1 MLIKLALSGMKSKL
15 KDYLVLLAGLVISIS
30 IFYMFQTMAWN
41 RSFTENNAVI
51 NSIQLV
57 YVLGT
62 VLLSAIT
69 FFYIL
74 YANGFLLSLRQRE
87 FGLYM
92 VLGAR
97 KDKIR
102 KLMFIET
109 IVLGMVALAAG
120 LGIGFGLSALVG
132 RLMARQLQVD
142 LAGYYPVYGPAIGF
156 TVLFFVALFVF
167 SALWNQLKLARLQV
181 LQLLHGST
189 RADRP
194 WRSSGWKKVMVVV
207 GVIAILLG
215 YLSLTFMEQLR
226 EIGLFTAT
234 FMTPLGTYLLFMAF
248 LPPFIA
254 RLKRSQQLR
263 GIRAF
268 TFGQLSFRING
279 LTKLLATVAMLI
291 ALGAGAIAGGLAFWN
306 DAFIRGETYRVYD
319 TAVHNPNEA
328 ETEVLAGIPFK
339 ERFTYRYKLD
349 NEVLYYAKD
358 DLESQRPLVH
368 SQQGRDYWDQLKR
381 VEDPLLKGTA
391 ADSAGKASAGERAG
405 GSAGGVTG
413 ESADGDTAGSDAGFG
428 NGAEGGTD
436 SGMERDDRES
446 LSADWTTF
454 LWQIA
459 PPDLSYSYVRLV
471 DNAQFEAL
479 KAKEQIVVIGR
490 TDDFL
495 TYRSSWEKLD
505 QLAMEK
511 NAGITVTWSKYE
523 NYQRALGISSGTMF
537 MGFFL
542 GLAFLAMM
550 ASCLMFKILS
560 GAAKDIQ
567 RYEMLHKLGVRRE
580 RLSRSIYTELLLVF
594 LFPGI
599 AGLLHVLVGMRLF
612 SFILAEPYYRL
623 WLPILLFAVI
633 YSAYYFITV
642 NLYKRIVLR

>member
-1 MLIKLALSGMKSKL
+1 MLMKLALSGMKSKL

-62 VLLSAIT
+62 ILLSAIT

-109 IVLGMVALAAG
+109 IVLGMVSLAAG

-132 RLMARQLQVD
+132 RLMAQQLQAD
-142 LAGYYPVYGPAIGF
+142 LTGYYPVYGPAIGF
-156 TVLFFVALFVF
+156 TVLFFVALFIF
-167 SALWNQLKLARLQV
+167 SALWNQLKLARMQV
-181 LQLLHGST
+181 LQLLHGSM

-234 FMTPLGTYLLFMAF
+234 IMTPLGTYLLFMAF
-248 LPPFIA
+248 LPPLVA
-254 RLKRSQQLR
+254 RLKKSHQLR

-268 TFGQLSFRING
+268 TFGQLSFRINE

-319 TAVHNPNEA
+319 ATVHDPNEA
-328 ETEVLAGIPFK
+328 ETNVLAGIPFK

-349 NEVLYYAKD
+349 NEILYYAKE

-381 VEDPLLKGTA
+381 VEDPLPKAT
-391 ADSAGKASAGERAG
+391 ADSAGKAVAGESANS
-405 GSAGGVTG
+405 SAGGVAG
-413 ESADGDTAGSDAGFG
+413 ESADGTAASADTGIESGVEGETAGGIE
-428 NGAEGGTD
+428 NG
-436 SGMERDDRES
+436 ES
-446 LSADWTTF
+446 LSSDWTTF

-459 PPDLSYSYVRLV
+459 PTNLSYSDVRLA
-471 DNAQFEAL
+471 DNVQFDAL
-479 KAKEQIVVIGR
+479 EAKEQIVVIGR

-495 TYRSSWEKLD
+495 AYRSSWEKLD

-511 NAGITVTWSKYE
+511 SEGMGVTWSKYE

-542 GLAFLAMM
+542 GIAFLAMM

>member
-62 VLLSAIT
+62 ILLSAIT

-102 KLMFIET
+102 MLMFIET
-109 IVLGMVALAAG
+109 VVLGMVSMAAG

-132 RLMARQLQVD
+132 RLMAQQLQAD
-142 LAGYYPVYGPAIGF
+142 LTGYYPVYGPAIGF

-167 SALWNQLKLARLQV
+167 SALWNQLKLARMQV
-181 LQLLHGST
+181 LQLLHGSM

-194 WRSSGWKKVMVVV
+194 WHSNGWKKVMVVV
-207 GVIAILLG
+207 GVIAIVLG

-234 FMTPLGTYLLFMAF
+234 IMTPLGTYLLFMAF
-248 LPPFIA
+248 LPPLVA
-254 RLKRSQQLR
+254 RLKKSHQLR

-319 TAVHNPNEA
+319 ATVHDPNEA
-328 ETEVLAGIPFK
+328 ETNVLAGIPFK

-349 NEVLYYAKD
+349 NEILYYAKE

-368 SQQGRDYWDQLKR
+368 SEQGRDYWDQLKR
-381 VEDPLLKGTA
+381 LADPLPKAT
-391 ADSAGKASAGERAG
+391 ADSAGEAAAGESAG
-405 GSAGGVTG
+405 GSAGEVTEESTDGAASSYDTGNESKANVVINDGNVRG
-413 ESADGDTAGSDAGFG
+413 EGE
-428 NGAEGGTD
+428 NH
-436 SGMERDDRES
+436 SGE
-446 LSADWTTF
+446 WTTF

-459 PPDLSYSYVRLV
+459 PPSLSYSDVRLA
-471 DNAQFEAL
+471 DNAQFDAL

-495 TYRSSWEKLD
+495 AYRSSWEQLD
-505 QLAMEK
+505 QLAMKK
-511 NAGITVTWSKYE
+511 NEGMGVTWSKYE

-542 GLAFLAMM
+542 GIAFLAMM

-560 GAAKDIQ
+560 GAAKDVQ